1 MKVAYAPGELDPRPR
16 TVAIGV
22 FDGVHLGHR
31 AVIRRALEGPVPT
44 VLTFDPHPRA
54 FFGHRVPILSSLER
68 RLELLAE
75 IGVEETLVVP
85 FDGVV
90 AGLAPDEFA
99 ETYLA
104 AIVATTVIAGADFRF
119 GYRRSGDLESLRA
132 LGFNVDTVPLV
143 PGISSSQIR
152 ELVAAGD
159 VRDAA
164 PLLGRAFE
172 VEGVV
177 VSGDARGGT
186 LGFPTANLRSAP
198 DAAIPL
204 HGIYAGSARGTRAAI
219 SIGVNPHYGGKELRL
234 EAFLLDFAGDL
245 YGQRLV
251 VELWER
257 LRDEAVFDSEAALIE
272 QIAEDVAATRAAT
285 PPV

>member
-104 AIVATTVIAGADFRF
+104 AIGATTVIAGADFRF

-152 ELVAAGD
+152 ELVAAGA

-177 VSGDARGGT
+177 VPRAKAQQRHRREDRRGGE
-186 LGFPTANLRSAP
+186 GHVR
-198 DAAIPL
+198 DAAPRKSL
-204 HGIYAGSARGTRAAI
+204 VAGGPVQRDASVR
-219 SIGVNPHYGGKELRL
+219 
-234 EAFLLDFAGDL
+234 EALAG
-245 YGQRLV
+245 
-251 VELWER
+251 
-257 LRDEAVFDSEAALIE
+257 
-272 QIAEDVAATRAAT
+272 
-285 PPV
+285 